1 MSHHILKNLLQTP
14 PVLCLYNFTGM
25 AVRAGSRGQAI
36 AGKTPTT
43 RAGRRNTR
51 VTKQAECHT
60 GPDWLQ
66 NQGALSVSWH
76 MPGGSVT
83 QLSTAG
89 VHTHAKGRGSD
100 LQELRL
106 RQKLAPASH
115 PHSNRRTGMEVM
127 APLPAREGVS
137 LPTMARG
144 HRHQSKGFL

>member
-1 MSHHILKNLLQTP
+1 MDRLLQARHP
-14 PVLCLYNFTGM
+14 QHEL
-25 AVRAGSRGQAI
+25 AGETQESPSML
-36 AGKTPTT
+36 K
-43 RAGRRNTR
+43 
-51 VTKQAECHT
+51 CHA

-66 NQGALSVSWH
+66 NQGALSVPWH

-89 VHTHAKGRGSD
+89 VHTHAKGRRDD

-106 RQKLAPASH
+106 RRRLAPASH

-137 LPTMARG
+137 LPTTARG